1 MKRTV
6 ILLLAFVALLFAST
20 SAQAQYS
27 RIADIVGTDHNLSA
41 TGPGSIKAETQ
52 TQICFYCH
60 VPHQVQ
66 DTTDPAVT
74 SGPANQPPLWNHYLS
89 AKASYGVYSSPSFD
103 AMGTDISD
111 LGGAVAGSA
120 AVSNLC
126 LSCHDGTVGVNT
138 LYKGEYVSATGERQ
152 SPSFYDDTG
161 AVSGPNVPV
170 YMMADTQIGAGVYG
184 LSSTHPLN
192 FTYDA
197 ALAAKS
203 ISLQVPAVDTSGI
216 GGARLG
222 LTTSTGKFLPLFAG
236 KMQCPSCHNVHSNAN
251 GRPFLRASTNG
262 SELCLGCHGK

>member
-6 ILLLAFVALLFAST
+6 ILLLAFFAVLFAST

-27 RIADIVGTDHNLSA
+27 RIADIVGTDHNLST
-41 TGPGSIKAETQ
+41 TGPGDVKAVAN
-52 TQICFYCH
+52 TQICYYCH
-60 VPHQVQ
+60 VPHQAQ
-66 DTTDPAVT
+66 ETTDPAVT
-74 SGPANQPPLWNHYLS
+74 SGPNNQPPLWNHYLS
-89 AKASYGVYSSPSFD
+89 SKASYGVYSSPSFD
-103 AMGTDISD
+103 AFGTDIAD

-138 LYKGEYVSATGERQ
+138 LYKGEFNAAGRR
-152 SPSFYDDTG
+152 SPDFG
-161 AVSGPNVPV
+161 GGINVPV
-170 YMMADTQIGAGVYG
+170 YMPDDDQIGSGIYG

-203 ISLQVPAVDTSGI
+203 VSLQVPAVNSGGI
-216 GGARLG
+216 GGSRLG
-222 LTTSTGKFLPLFAG
+222 LTTSSGKFLPLFAG
-236 KMQCPSCHNVHSNAN
+236 KMQCASCHDVHSNAN
-251 GRPFLRASTNG
+251 GRPFLRASTTQ